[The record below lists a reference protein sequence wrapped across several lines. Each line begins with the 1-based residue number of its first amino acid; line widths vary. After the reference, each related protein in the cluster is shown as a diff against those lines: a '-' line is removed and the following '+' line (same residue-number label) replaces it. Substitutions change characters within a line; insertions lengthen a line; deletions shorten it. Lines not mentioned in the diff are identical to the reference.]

1 LGSQLWDEAGG
12 DLTSDASATAVV
24 GEIGSYTWSS
34 TSAPVADV
42 QSWLDNP
49 DSNFGWLVLGDETGN
64 RTTKRF
70 DSRENESEENRP
82 VLTIKYPIS

>member
-1 LGSQLWDEAGG
+1 M
-12 DLTSDASATAVV
+12 TSDASATAVV

-34 TSAPVADV
+34 TSALVADI
-42 QSWLDNP
+42 QNWLDNP

-64 RTTKRF
+64 RTTKRL